1 MSADLLLAVGGALIV
16 GGTLGLLGSGG
27 SILTVPILVYLL
39 GRDAEVAIPESLA
52 IVGVIALSAALP
64 HAVAGRVRWG
74 AFLSFAVGGT
84 LGAFG
89 GAKLAALVPGELQL
103 VVFAVVMATAAWR
116 MLRPKP
122 TATVDAAPPPLPLLA
137 LTGLGVGVL
146 TGFVGVGGGFLIVPA
161 LVLIARLPMREAV
174 ATSLAL
180 IVVNC
185 AGGLTGYGL
194 AGIDWAT
201 VAVFGVVGFVGGQIG
216 GRVGAR
222 LPQATLK
229 RAFAIFLIPMACLI
243 LVREL
248 MELAG

>member
-1 MSADLLLAVGGALIV
+1 MSADLLLAVLGALIV

-27 SILTVPILVYLL
+27 SILTVPILVYIL
-39 GRDAEVAIPESLA
+39 GRDAGVAIPESLA
-52 IVGVIALSAALP
+52 IVGSIALSAAIP
-64 HAVAGRVRWG
+64 HALAGRVRWD
-74 AFLSFAVGGT
+74 AFGSFAVGGT

-89 GAKLAALVPGELQL
+89 GAKLAEHVPGGLQL
-103 VVFAVVMATAAWR
+103 VVFAIVMGIAAWR

-122 TATVDAAPPPLPLLA
+122 TVKEDAHTASLPALA

-161 LVLIARLPMREAV
+161 LVLIARLPMHAAV
-174 ATSLAL
+174 ATSLSL

-185 AGGLTGYGL
+185 AGGLLGHGL
-194 AGIDWAT
+194 GGIDWRT
-201 VAVFGVVGFVGGQIG
+201 VGVFVAVGFLGSQVG
-216 GRVGAR
+216 GRVGTR

-243 LVREL
+243 LVREGMKL
-248 MELAG
+248 LG